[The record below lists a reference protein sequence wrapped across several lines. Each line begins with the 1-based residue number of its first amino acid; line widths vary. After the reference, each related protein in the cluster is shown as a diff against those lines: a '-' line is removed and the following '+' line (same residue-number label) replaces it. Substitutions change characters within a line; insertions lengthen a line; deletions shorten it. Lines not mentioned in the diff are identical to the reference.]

1 MCRTYGC
8 NAIVYRNAVTVRE
21 MVFSFFRSANKSSI
35 KEPSAGSMTDV
46 QNALSMSQKAI
57 NDLST
62 RHKQL
67 EDRIKE
73 CVVEAKKK
81 HSNNDKP
88 GALAALRRK
97 KLYEEEATR
106 IASSIMTLET
116 QNITLEGAQMQQL
129 ALSALSTGVAA
140 HKTLQEHMDPS
151 KVDMLMDQL
160 EEQREAQLEIFDA
173 MTQGVS
179 LPSEFEDEL
188 EALMQEEKAKEEAA
202 EESVEKSL
210 EEIAAQ
216 PHEAPA
222 AHVAESVPIAQ

>member
-1 MCRTYGC
+1 
-8 NAIVYRNAVTVRE
+8 
-21 MVFSFFRSANKSSI
+21 
-35 KEPSAGSMTDV
+35 
-46 QNALSMSQKAI
+46 
-57 NDLST
+57 
-62 RHKQL
+62 
-67 EDRIKE
+67 
-73 CVVEAKKK
+73 
-81 HSNNDKP
+81 
-88 GALAALRRK
+88 
-97 KLYEEEATR
+97 
-106 IASSIMTLET
+106 
-116 QNITLEGAQMQQL
+116 MQQL

-179 LPSEFEDEL
+179 LPSEVSHMVTIYSPQFEDEL